1 MIKKLAF
8 RNMCRNLRDY
18 GVYFITLL
26 FGVSIFYMFNSIY
39 AQKDMMSVTESVNS
53 AMTALRQIL
62 SYISVFVSIV
72 LGGLIVY
79 ANNYFIRRRKKEL
92 GIYLILGMEKREI
105 ALILTLETS
114 IMAISALG
122 VGLLLGIFGS
132 QFMSFFT
139 AQIFDADMTN
149 FTFVFSFDA
158 AIKCVIYFAI
168 IFFIVAVFN
177 VINLNKVKLIELIY
191 GGRKNEKIRLKSLKV
206 SLCLFVI
213 SILLLGFAYF
223 LIITNGILELN
234 LKFTASIILGISGT
248 LLFFFSFSGFLIIL
262 IQKKKK
268 VYFKGLN
275 MFVTR
280 QLSSKLNTNFLS
292 LSVVCLTLFLVIS
305 IFSAGYSIQRIVSK
319 SLKESTSYN
328 FSMVADNV
336 DTPIWNE
343 LPENIKMEITS
354 KAEVKTYHLGES
366 FKYKN
371 LNIDLSN
378 INSRLPELSLTFIT
392 TSDFNKL
399 CELQDKKE
407 LKLKDNEYITV
418 SYGEKFD
425 ELSAKILE
433 NKSVIQLENTNLYP
447 VECIKNTQ
455 ISNVDSASIYFV
467 VPDKYDNYLKK
478 NKSNKSNY
486 LNLNTDNSTSEHK
499 VNELLRN
506 LSTESNRPFL
516 YYVSRMDE
524 YTDSITVKAIISFLA
539 IYLGIVFMIC
549 CAAIL
554 AIQQLSEAT
563 DNRERYLL
571 LQKLGTEK
579 SMINKAIFRQVLCY
593 FIFPLFL
600 AAAHSIVGLIV
611 VYDVIEKIGDTGVVK
626 NLVVTGGFVLSIY
639 AAYFLTTY
647 IGCKN
652 VVYKK

>member
-92 GIYLILGMEKREI
+92 GIYLILGMVKREI

-611 VYDVIEKIGDTGVVK
+611 VYDVIEKIGDTGIVK

>member
-611 VYDVIEKIGDTGVVK
+611 VYDVIEKIGDTGIVK

>member
-79 ANNYFIRRRKKEL
+79 ANNYFICRRKKEL

-611 VYDVIEKIGDTGVVK
+611 VYDVIEKIGDTGIVK

>member
-1 MIKKLAF
+1 
-8 RNMCRNLRDY
+8 
-18 GVYFITLL
+18 
-26 FGVSIFYMFNSIY
+26 
-39 AQKDMMSVTESVNS
+39 MMSVTESVNS

-611 VYDVIEKIGDTGVVK
+611 VYDVIEKIGDTGIVK

>member
-53 AMTALRQIL
+53 AMTALQQIL

-611 VYDVIEKIGDTGVVK
+611 VYDVIEKIGDTGIVK

>member
-418 SYGEKFD
+418 SYGEKFY

-611 VYDVIEKIGDTGVVK
+611 VYDVIEKIGDTGIVK